1 MSHSGKKKSHSYNF
15 CLFSCFGPAGRRIP
29 VNQDMDKGSATFQM
43 KFADTF
49 QMKFAEYVQV
59 PADVQTKLLAE
70 YAAQEQEE
78 D

>member
-1 MSHSGKKKSHSYNF
+1 MSHSGKKMSHSYNF

-43 KFADTF
+43 KFA
-49 QMKFAEYVQV
+49 EYVQV

>member
-15 CLFSCFGPAGRRIP
+15 CLYSAILSSLTG
-29 VNQDMDKGSATFQM
+29 GSA
-43 KFADTF
+43 TF

>member
-1 MSHSGKKKSHSYNF
+1 MSHSYNF

-29 VNQDMDKGSATFQM
+29 VNQA
-43 KFADTF
+43 TF

>member
-1 MSHSGKKKSHSYNF
+1 M
-15 CLFSCFGPAGRRIP
+15 
-29 VNQDMDKGSATFQM
+29 NQDMDKGSA
-43 KFADTF
+43 TF

>member
-29 VNQDMDKGSATFQM
+29 VNQDMDKGFTILSSLTGGSA
-43 KFADTF
+43 TF

-70 YAAQEQEE
+70 
-78 D
+78 